1 MKKGCTLTPFISPFN
16 SCCHYV
22 ATPARGPPLFP
33 VGRCPEHRLEAKPGR
48 GKIMKTYRQG
58 DVSILAVNE
67 VPKKA
72 RKVKGAPILA
82 HGEVTGHSHRIVE
95 GRVFMYQ
102 VVTGLLYLRVLSE
115 VAKLYHEEHEDIIL
129 PKGDY
134 EVRRQR
140 EFDPFAG
147 RRGEGGIRYGV
158 D

>member
-1 MKKGCTLTPFISPFN
+1 
-16 SCCHYV
+16 
-22 ATPARGPPLFP
+22 
-33 VGRCPEHRLEAKPGR
+33 
-48 GKIMKTYRQG
+48 MKTYRQG

-72 RKVKGAPILA
+72 RKVKGEPILA

-102 VVTGLLYLRVLSE
+102 VVSGLLYLRVLSE
-115 VAKLYHEEHEDIIL
+115 FAKLSHEEHKDVML

-140 EFDPFAG
+140 EFDWIG
-147 RRGEGGIRYGV
+147 NEVGISHNEVRNV
-158 D
+158 AD